1 MPTMLEERPTLR
13 DREVTV
19 RVVTEDARPRQAGR
33 RLTFGGVLATAGL
46 GLVGLLVVAL
56 LSGGIFALLGIGNPF
71 SGTTTDHSPRV
82 LLKELRDL
90 SDFQAAEAT
99 FQSRVELE
107 TDVPILPSLIAG
119 SKVDFDAIGTVAATV
134 DFSGLATDA
143 VQVAPDGAVTISLP
157 APTLERAVVD
167 PRRSRVVN
175 RDRGLVNRVGDL
187 FEDDPTSEREL
198 YLLASEKMGRAARES
213 KLSVRA
219 ERNTEAMLTGLL
231 GRLGFDRATV
241 TFVDPAPARSGGQG

>member
-1 MPTMLEERPTLR
+1 MPTVLEERPTAH

-19 RVVTEDARPRQAGR
+19 RVVSEDARSRRAGR

-46 GLVGLLVVAL
+46 GIVGLLVVAL
-56 LSGGIFALLGIGNPF
+56 LGGGIAALLGIGNPF
-71 SGTTTDHSPRV
+71 AGTTTDHSPRV
-82 LLKELRDL
+82 LLRELRDL
-90 SDFQAAEAT
+90 SDFRAAEAT

-157 APTLERAVVD
+157 TPTLQRAVVD
-167 PRRSRVVN
+167 PKRSRVVN
-175 RDRGLVNRVGDL
+175 RDRGLVNRIGDV

-198 YLLASEKMGRAARES
+198 YLLATKKMAKAARES
-213 KLSVRA
+213 NLMVRA

-231 GRLGFDRATV
+231 GRLGFARATI
-241 TFVDPAPARSGGQG
+241 TFVEPTPARSGG